1 MKKHENRAH
10 ALLSASGASRWMG
23 CPPSARLEENFKDS
37 TSDFAAEGT
46 LAHEWAEAK
55 LRLRLSIISVDE
67 YREVLKSV
75 RMHRL
80 HTEEMEEHVEKYVDF
95 VWAEYQAIKESGGV
109 LLIEQKLDLTEYI
122 PDGFGTGDA
131 TIVADKKLRIIDLKY
146 GKGVRVDAD
155 DNAQLKLYGLGAYLE
170 NELSYDIKSVVLTIV
185 QPRLNHISE
194 FEISVKDLLDWAEN
208 EVKPKAKLAYAGE
221 GKKTAGSHCKWC
233 KAKAQCRELADYS
246 TALLKVDFE
255 EPDLLTDEE
264 VLVVYNKIPTMLDW
278 AKAVQ
283 DWVFDEALKGKKWDG
298 YKLVAGISRR
308 KWLDDE
314 KVKTELIKKE
324 FELKVITETKLLGIT
339 KIEKLVGK
347 KAFIPLLGDLVIKP
361 EGAPT
366 LVKNSD
372 KRRELNRSED
382 MKKEF
387 NDNE

>member
-1 MKKHENRAH
+1 
-10 ALLSASGASRWMG
+10 
-23 CPPSARLEENFKDS
+23 
-37 TSDFAAEGT
+37 
-46 LAHEWAEAK
+46 
-55 LRLRLSIISVDE
+55 
-67 YREVLKSV
+67 
-75 RMHRL
+75 
-80 HTEEMEEHVEKYVDF
+80 
-95 VWAEYQAIKESGGV
+95 
-109 LLIEQKLDLTEYI
+109 
-122 PDGFGTGDA
+122 
-131 TIVADKKLRIIDLKY
+131 
-146 GKGVRVDAD
+146 
-155 DNAQLKLYGLGAYLE
+155 
-170 NELSYDIKSVVLTIV
+170 
-185 QPRLNHISE
+185 
-194 FEISVKDLLDWAEN
+194 
-208 EVKPKAKLAYAGE
+208 
-221 GKKTAGSHCKWC
+221 
-233 KAKAQCRELADYS
+233 
-246 TALLKVDFE
+246 
-255 EPDLLTDEE
+255 
-264 VLVVYNKIPTMLDW
+264 MLDW

-324 FELKVITETKLLGIT
+324 FELERITETKLLGIT